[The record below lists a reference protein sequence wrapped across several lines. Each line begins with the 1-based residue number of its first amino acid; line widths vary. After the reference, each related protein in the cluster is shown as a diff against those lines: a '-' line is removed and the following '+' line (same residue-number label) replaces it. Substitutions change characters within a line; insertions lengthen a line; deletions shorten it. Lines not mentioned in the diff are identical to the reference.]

1 MSMTEEELSEWKIAP
16 TRKMISYGCGYL
28 VVNYLLGAYTRL
40 VFYYYEVEVG
50 LPVLYIGI
58 AFVIYAIWNMFNDPL
73 LGYFTDKPRK
83 WMRKYG
89 LRAPWIVISSF
100 PMLICYFLI
109 FTPPPIDPKENALI
123 VLLYLVIIT
132 ALFDTFFSIYNT
144 HVYGGFT
151 NHFRSEYERRKAFA
165 VMMVTMGVGALG
177 IGMITP
183 WIIKFG
189 ERSTFII
196 AAFIVVMILAGFNII
211 LFFGIKESEEMKET
225 LMRGFESSEELGF
238 FKTMKTALKHKNFAV
253 SLLGYTMVITAQTLS
268 TASAYYM
275 VKDVYKLPLYYFI
288 IPVLAAFAGFMLA
301 IPFWYNYARK
311 HGFKR
316 TYYTGLFFAGLCYL
330 PTLWITTIWEAAIFA
345 FLGAIPFAGYT
356 LMLMPVASDT
366 MDEVAITM
374 GRRQDGV
381 LQGIRNFFFRIAI
394 VVQGVVL
401 TTIHILTAYN
411 PDPNAVQTPLAV
423 WGVRVHAGLIPAL
436 IMFAMSFIFYK
447 WYELEGDN
455 KIAMVKK
462 LKEMELY

>member
-1 MSMTEEELSEWKIAP
+1 MAIEEDLSEWEIAR

-83 WMRKYG
+83 WMKKYG
-89 LRAPWIVISSF
+89 LRAPWVVISSF

-109 FTPPPIDPKENALI
+109 FTPPPIDPKENALLI
-123 VLLYLVIIT
+123 LLYMVIIT

-225 LMRGFESSEELGF
+225 LMRGFESSEEIGF

-253 SLLGYTMVITAQTLS
+253 SLLGYTMVITAQTLA
-268 TASAYYM
+268 TASAFYM

-288 IPVLAAFAGFMLA
+288 IPGLAAFAGFMLA

-330 PTLWITTIWEAAIFA
+330 PTLWITTIWEATIFA

-374 GRRQDGV
+374 GRRQDGA

-401 TTIHILTAYN
+401 TVVHIITGYN
-411 PDPNAVQTPLAV
+411 PDPEAVQTPLAV
-423 WGVRVHAGLIPAL
+423 WGIRVHAGLIPAL
-436 IMFAMSFIFYK
+436 IMFAMSFILYK

>member
-1 MSMTEEELSEWKIAP
+1 MTEEELSEWKIAP

-58 AFVIYAIWNMFNDPL
+58 AFVIYAVWNMFNDPL